1 MRAKMGCLAKLLLT
15 GLITT
20 MVRIAGQL
28 SLPAGE
34 QTVLA
39 PSVFAQN
46 GTMPLVFTILSLIHI

>member
-46 GTMPLVFTILSLIHI
+46 GTMPLVFTNYGLIA